1 MTFFTRINSWS
12 DIPHAISQTQ
22 QAGAGHRVPLLQGL
36 YNGRIAH
43 WELQRTS
50 SARQFKLWAAMSR
63 LPALALLG
71 DDDHAILDGPDTW
84 PLTRRV
90 FAWARFIL
98 IHGGAGRP
106 EHYEAAIALTCL
118 HKRLVMI
125 ECSSANIEAWK
136 AAATRWGTGAEGLV
150 MQPPPGFPHPSLDRG
165 AMS

>member
-12 DIPHAISQTQ
+12 DIPHAISQAQ

-98 IHGGAGRP
+98 IHGGAGQP
-106 EHYEAAIALTCL
+106 WHYEHAVGLAESYGKLAM
-118 HKRLVMI
+118 V
-125 ECSSANIEAWK
+125 ECSSVNILKWQ
-136 AAATRWGTGAEGLV
+136 AAAERWAIRAEGQI
-150 MQPPPGFPHPSLDRG
+150 MQPPPGCPHPSLNRG